1 MAEFLVQESNR
12 LGINNV
18 SGLVRM
24 LVAEYMDKKTTLT
37 PNKK

>member
-1 MAEFLVQESNR
+1 MAEFLVSESNR

-24 LVAEYMDKKTTLT
+24 MVAEYMDKKTTRKGNT
-37 PNKK
+37 P

>member
-18 SGLVRM
+18 SGMVRM
-24 LVAEYMDKKTTLT
+24 LVAEYMDKKTSQT
-37 PNKK
+37 PNTK

>member
-18 SGLVRM
+18 SGMVRM
-24 LVAEYMDKKTTLT
+24 LVAEYMDKKTSHKTNT
-37 PNKK
+37 Q